1 MKKKDGGDLG
11 KILDTGSD
19 MAKTFSSKHQGT
31 ERLKIDMMSD
41 TPLSKNVRPI
51 IAIWSMA
58 LLTLMLTLNSFN
70 IALDPEVKET
80 IFWVSIIVMGFY
92 FPGRSVDKWTKR
104 RYKD

>member
-1 MKKKDGGDLG
+1 MKKGEGNVG
-11 KILDTGSD
+11 KVLDTGAD
-19 MAKTFSSKHQGT
+19 MAKTFSNKHQGT

-51 IAIWSMA
+51 IALWCMVLLTA
-58 LLTLMLTLNSFN
+58 LLLIKSCG
-70 IALDPEVKET
+70 IELDPEVKET

-92 FPGRSVDKWTKR
+92 FPGRSVDKWTKK